1 MISPVTDRKL
11 AEGIRRIRLAK
22 DAGELPAGPVSL
34 RTLATMSG
42 LSPATVAAAE
52 RIALA
57 NAAREILRRHAN
69 DLPEQATAK
78 LLQLL
83 STPQP

>member
-22 DAGELPAGPVSL
+22 DAGELPRGPVSL
-34 RTLATMSG
+34 RTLAAMSG

-52 RIALA
+52 RMALA
-57 NAAREILRRHAN
+57 SAAREILRRHAA

-83 STPQP
+83 SAPKP

>member
-22 DAGELPAGPVSL
+22 DAGELPRGPVSL
-34 RTLATMSG
+34 RVLAAMSG

-52 RIALA
+52 RMALA
-57 NAAREILRRHAN
+57 SAAREILRRHAA
-69 DLPEQATAK
+69 DLPDHATR
-78 LLQLL
+78 QLL
-83 STPQP
+83 NFLAQP